1 MSDNK
6 HGFGWNGKG
15 YYIALILCAAAI
27 GITSYVYERNQR
39 LSTQAQ
45 LQATQAVQTATLE
58 TGADVPATATQ
69 PPEPRV
75 QQMPT
80 QPQPTQPE
88 KLRVTA
94 PVAGEPVYGYSVQAL
109 CYNQTTRDWRVHA
122 GVDFPAEAGTEVC
135 AAAAG
140 TVTAAYTDD
149 LLGPTVEIRHQG
161 GYTTRYSSLEKEL
174 KVAPG
179 DPVQAGQV
187 IGRAADTALVE
198 TALGSH
204 LHFAVTSQGKT
215 MDPMEFLALE

>member
-1 MSDNK
+1 M
-6 HGFGWNGKG
+6 
-15 YYIALILCAAAI
+15 
-27 GITSYVYERNQR
+27 
-39 LSTQAQ
+39 
-45 LQATQAVQTATLE
+45 
-58 TGADVPATATQ
+58 
-69 PPEPRV
+69 
-75 QQMPT
+75 
-80 QPQPTQPE
+80 
-88 KLRVTA
+88 
-94 PVAGEPVYGYSVQAL
+94 YGYSVQAL

-174 KVAPG
+174 AVAPG